1 MSSGL
6 RALQSRHEAWRSFR
20 DIAQATRSLAATR
33 RARWAAHAERAGEH
47 LVWAHALAELLPE
60 VELARPLVLCGIGSD
75 LGFCGRLNHLVA
87 EELERA
93 WVELRPLWT
102 LAVGRRLHE
111 ALPAPLAAACH
122 LEPAPASPAA
132 VLELA
137 ERLELE
143 LGAIGSGDAHLIVVA
158 AAHQEGGV
166 PEVEREGALPAALR
180 PALERIQAGIPAE
193 RQLLGDLQQGGAQVR
208 SLRRHARLAFTF
220 CRAQA
225 VESALRWAVMNRA
238 HEGAERRLAEQEVL
252 LRRLRQEQITQ
263 EMLDV
268 LGGRARPQP

>member
-20 DIAQATRSLAATR
+20 DIAHATRSLAATR

-47 LVWAHALAELLPE
+47 LAWVHALAELVREEEAP
-60 VELARPLVLCGIGSD
+60 RPLVLCGIGSD

-87 EELERA
+87 AELERA
-93 WVELRPLWT
+93 FAELRPVRA
-102 LAVGRRLHE
+102 LAIGGRLHE
-111 ALPAPLAAACH
+111 ALPPRLASACH
-122 LEPAPASPAA
+122 LEHAPASPAA

-143 LGAIGSGDAHLIVVA
+143 LATISRGDTHLVVVA
-158 AAHQEGGV
+158 AARQEGGV
-166 PEVEREGALPAALR
+166 AEVEREGALPASLQ
-180 PALERIQAGIPAE
+180 PQLERIQATLPAE
-193 RQLLGDLQQGGAQVR
+193 RRLLSDFRQEGAQVH

-238 HEGAERRLAEQEVL
+238 HEGAERRLAEQEVQ

-268 LGGRARPQP
+268 LGGRAKTP

>member
-1 MSSGL
+1 VSSGL

-47 LVWAHALAELLPE
+47 LTWVHALAGLVPE
-60 VELARPLVLCGIGSD
+60 VDAPRAVVLCGIGSD

-93 WVELRPLWT
+93 HAELQPAWT

-111 ALPAPLAAACH
+111 ALAPGLAALAH

-143 LGAIGSGDAHLIVVA
+143 LGEISRGDAHLVVVA
-158 AAHQEGGV
+158 AAREEGGV
-166 PEVEREGALPAALR
+166 AEVEREGGLPAALQ
-180 PALERIQAGIPAE
+180 PGLERLQASLPAE
-193 RQLLGDLQQGGAQVR
+193 QRALSDFRQGGAQVR
-208 SLRRHARLAFTF
+208 SLRRHARLAYTF

-268 LGGRARPQP
+268 VGGRPRAP